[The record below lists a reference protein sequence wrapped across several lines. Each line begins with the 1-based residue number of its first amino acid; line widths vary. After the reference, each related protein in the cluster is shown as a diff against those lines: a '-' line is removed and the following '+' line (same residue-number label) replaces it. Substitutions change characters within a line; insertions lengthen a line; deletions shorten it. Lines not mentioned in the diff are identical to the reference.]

1 MFGLLNVGSLVLGLI
16 AWILPVVNLLR
27 KNSNSWMTLS
37 MISICAC
44 AISLCFQI
52 FYTYHKVTIEDWS
65 ALLDTMY
72 TTAFA
77 SAVLLLIT
85 IVLNVM
91 TLVVNRGKT
100 AN

>member
-1 MFGLLNVGSLVLGLI
+1 MFDLLNIASLVLGLI

-27 KNSNSWMTLS
+27 KKRNSWITLS

-91 TLVVNRGKT
+91 TLIVYRGKT
-100 AN
+100 AS